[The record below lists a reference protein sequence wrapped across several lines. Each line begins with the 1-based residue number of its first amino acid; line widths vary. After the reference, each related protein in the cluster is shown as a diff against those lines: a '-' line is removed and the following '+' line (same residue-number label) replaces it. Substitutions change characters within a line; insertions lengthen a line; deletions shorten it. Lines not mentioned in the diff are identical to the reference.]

1 MKKPSLSTQLFA
13 SFILLFLLFAGGF
26 LLFQERREKQF
37 KIALLNQ
44 QLQDYNI
51 NLGEELL
58 NGPLTEDYL
67 ERFIS
72 MHPVPSLRVTVLDT
86 HGYILFDNLTKEYPG
101 LSDHSGRKE
110 IQEALSLGS
119 GYDIDRV
126 SQTLDQEYFYSA
138 TLIPGQELIV
148 RTALPYDD
156 ALPAKLRADY
166 NFLRFAAILVL
177 VLSLILYWI
186 SRRTGS
192 SIRLQ
197 QEKDSASLQKELT
210 QNISHELKTPVAALK
225 AYMETMEKE
234 PQMQEEVR
242 TKFIGRSLAL
252 TQRLASLVEDLS
264 SLDALEAL
272 RHPAFKDLV
281 DVAEIILNVADEYV
295 EMLAAK
301 GIQLELDIPGSI
313 PVKGQSDLIYSIF
326 KNLTD
331 NALKYTPEG
340 SVVTVSAQE
349 DTCSWRFMFA
359 DNGPGVPEDSLPRL
373 FDRFYRV
380 DKGRSRELGGT
391 GLGLSIVKE
400 AVQLHGGDIKAL
412 AVRPHGLRYEFSLKK
427 GL

>member
-1 MKKPSLSTQLFA
+1 MKKPSLSTQLFT
-13 SFILLFLLFAGGF
+13 SFIVLFLLFAGGF
-26 LLFQERREKQF
+26 LLFQERRERQF

-58 NGPLTEDYL
+58 NGPLTE
-67 ERFIS
+67 EHMEQFIS

-86 HGYILFDNLTKEYPG
+86 RGYILFDNVTKEYPG

-166 NFLRFAAILVL
+166 SFLGYAAILVL
-177 VLSLILYWI
+177 LLSAILYWL
-186 SRRTGS
+186 SHRTGS
-192 SIRLQ
+192 SIRQQ
-197 QEKDSASLQKELT
+197 QEKDSAALQKELT

-225 AYMETMEKE
+225 AYMETMDKE
-234 PQMQEEVR
+234 PQMQEDVR
-242 TKFIGRSLAL
+242 TRFIGRSLSLA
-252 TQRLASLVEDLS
+252 QRLASLVDDLS
-264 SLDALEAL
+264 SLDAMEAL
-272 RHPAFKDLV
+272 RRPAFKEQV
-281 DVAEIILNVADEYV
+281 DVAGVIRNVADEYA
-295 EMLAAK
+295 EILATK
-301 GIQLELDIPGSI
+301 SICLDLSIPGSI
-313 PVKGQSDLIYSIF
+313 HVKGRSDLIYSIF

-331 NALKYTPEG
+331 NALKYTPDG
-340 SVVTVSAQE
+340 SVVSISAQE
-349 DTCSWRFMFA
+349 NPRSWDFVFA
-359 DNGPGVPEDSLPRL
+359 DNGPGVPEESLPRL

-400 AVQLHGGDIKAL
+400 AVQLHGGDIKAV
-412 AVRPHGLRYEFSLKK
+412 AVKPHGLRYEFSLKK